1 MNRYVWTIIFL
12 ALFLFAPPVHAEA
25 DSDGDGLTDE
35 EERKIYYTD
44 PFSADTD
51 GDTFF
56 DGEEVRTGNSPLA
69 PKKKM
74 YEVDTD
80 RDKLNDLLEVAFK
93 TDLNYVDSDLDGESD
108 YEEVMRAKN
117 PTSSSINAKF
127 TRRVETDLTT
137 QVTRYIVDEKLIFT
151 VPISSGNPW
160 TPTPRG
166 TFRVLYKVPI
176 MRYRGADYDLPG
188 VKWNLAFTY
197 RGHFLH
203 TAYWHNNFGKKTN
216 SHGCINMR
224 EQDAALL
231 YKYID
236 VGTEVRV
243 VGQTPWNGWVK
254 K

>member
-1 MNRYVWTIIFL
+1 MKIIISAITFSFLL
-12 ALFLFAPPVHAEA
+12 ALPAYAA
-25 DSDGDGLTDE
+25 IDTDSDGLSDE
-35 EERKIYYTD
+35 EELKIYYTD
-44 PFSADTD
+44 PNNADTD
-51 GDTFF
+51 GDGFL
-56 DGEEVRTGNSPLA
+56 DGEEIRDGFSPLA
-69 PKKKM
+69 PLKKL

-80 RDKLNDLLEVAFK
+80 RDKLNDLLELSFGTNLNFVD
-93 TDLNYVDSDLDGESD
+93 TDRDAESD
-108 YEEVMRAKN
+108 YEEIMHGRN
-117 PTSSSINAKF
+117 PTSSSIQAVL

-137 QVTRYIVDEKLIFT
+137 QMLRYIVDEKLIFNM
-151 VPISSGNPW
+151 PISSGNPW

-166 TFRVLYKVPI
+166 TFKVLYKVPI

-188 VKWNLAFTY
+188 VKWNMAFTY

-224 EQDAALL
+224 EVDAALL
-231 YKYID
+231 YKYLD